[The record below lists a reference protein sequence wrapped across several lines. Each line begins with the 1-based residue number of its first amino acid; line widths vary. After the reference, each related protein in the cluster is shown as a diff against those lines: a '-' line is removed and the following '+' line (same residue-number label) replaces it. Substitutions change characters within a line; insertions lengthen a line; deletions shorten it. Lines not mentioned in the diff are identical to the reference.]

1 MGPAS
6 CQMQPMELY
15 VIRHGI
21 AEDAGPGQD
30 DAERALTSDGEQKL
44 RRQVKGL
51 RELGWMFERVLTSPW
66 LRAKQTAALLE
77 PLAES
82 DPVETEL
89 LAASPSRELM
99 TLIAET
105 KAEHVAVVGHEPW
118 LGELVQWLTLG
129 DPHRD
134 ALVLKKGGVVW
145 LSGTPVPGAM
155 KLRALL
161 PPKVIRAIR

>member
-6 CQMQPMELY
+6 CQMQRMQLY

-30 DAERALTSDGEQKL
+30 DAERALTSDGEKKL
-44 RRQVKGL
+44 RREVKGL

-66 LRAKQTAALLE
+66 LRAKQTAKLLASITE
-77 PLAES
+77 H
-82 DPVETEL
+82 DVTETEL
-89 LAASPSRELM
+89 LAAPPSRELM

-134 ALVLKKGGVVW
+134 ALVLKKGGVVV
-145 LSGTPVPGAM
+145 LSGTPLPGAM
-155 KLRALL
+155 KLHALL
-161 PPKVIRAIR
+161 PPKIVRSLR